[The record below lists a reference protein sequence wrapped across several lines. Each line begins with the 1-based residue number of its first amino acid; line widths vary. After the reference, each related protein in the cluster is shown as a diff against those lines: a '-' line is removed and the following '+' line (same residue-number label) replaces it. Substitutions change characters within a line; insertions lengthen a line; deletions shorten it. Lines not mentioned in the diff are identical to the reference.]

1 MRKLIKNGA
10 VHSDQWLLI
19 EEDGVDIAALTD
31 KKLIIPLTV
40 WLAQKNTL
48 TERKDE
54 IGVWLN
60 GHDDPA
66 QLKDDLK
73 CLPLIAVHFPAFM
86 DGRGFS
92 TARLLRERY
101 LYTGEL
107 RAIGNYI
114 RDQLCSLRRCGFDA
128 FSLPSEIEI
137 DGAFSSLND
146 FSEYYQAATDQ
157 PEPLFRRRG

>member
-1 MRKLIKNGA
+1 MRKLIKNGT
-10 VHSDQWLLI
+10 VLTDQWLLV
-19 EEDGVDIAALTD
+19 EEDGVDISTLAD
-31 KKLIIPLTV
+31 KKLIIPLAT
-40 WLAQKNTL
+40 WLEQKSAL
-48 TERKDE
+48 TDRKDE

-60 GHDDPA
+60 GHDDPS
-66 QLKDDLK
+66 LIKDAITDL
-73 CLPLIAVHFPAFM
+73 PIIAVHFPAFM

-92 TARLLRERY
+92 TARLIRERY
-101 LYTGEL
+101 EYTGEL
-107 RAIGNYI
+107 RAIGHYI

-157 PEPLFRRRG
+157 PAPLFRRR